1 MIVTLILKM
10 DFENLSE
17 LILQS
22 DDDIDILRSRFLTL
36 SSDVKVKPVTY
47 NFFKSSCVFYY
58 LVIYFLRSTLIFNWP
73 LKLRLTLN
81 SACFCEVYPLIS

>member
-22 DDDIDILRSRFLTL
+22 DDDRDILRSRFLTL
-36 SSDVKVKPVTY
+36 SSDVKVKPMTY
-47 NFFKSSCVFYY
+47 NFLRVRVFF
-58 LVIYFLRSTLIFNWP
+58 II
-73 LKLRLTLN
+73 
-81 SACFCEVYPLIS
+81 